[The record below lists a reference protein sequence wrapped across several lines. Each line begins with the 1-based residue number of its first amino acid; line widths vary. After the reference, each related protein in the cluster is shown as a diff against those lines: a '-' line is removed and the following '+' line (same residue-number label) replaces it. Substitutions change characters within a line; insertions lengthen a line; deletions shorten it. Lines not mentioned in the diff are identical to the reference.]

1 MRRLALLVTFLA
13 STTAGVATP
22 ACNDGELDC
31 RQLCKEGQDKDCTT
45 VTGDCGDFCEAL
57 TNVQDDAGCT
67 DEREAYS
74 GCLNDEGVCAS
85 SCDSDE
91 SALTS
96 CVTAYCLGHSSE
108 PDCMT
113 LINSF

>member
-13 STTAGVATP
+13 STTATALAP

-31 RQLCKEGQDKDCTT
+31 RQLCNEAQDKDCTSIM
-45 VTGDCGDFCEAL
+45 GDCGDFCEAL
-57 TNVQDDAGCT
+57 TNVQDDSGCA

-74 GCLNDEGVCAS
+74 DCLNDKGVCAGD
-85 SCDSDE
+85 CNGAE
-91 SALTS
+91 TALTT
-96 CVTAYCLGHSSE
+96 CLGTYCLAHANT

-113 LINSF
+113 LVNSF